1 VSHVC
6 DGRDLSCA
14 SCTAIARRLD
24 TVRSA
29 MTLDDDLDDIKRAR
43 IWNQLEDRIS
53 DAAAARRSRRGIAIG
68 GAAAAAVA
76 AIAVVSLWP
85 HRDELHTLTVP
96 VDTIVASRLG
106 PYTSASIV
114 GPAELE
120 LLAGAG
126 GTTAVHLYRGTLLA
140 EFEGGAGRALRIE
153 TGAALIEVVGTLF
166 AVEARGSTTCTS
178 VVRGRVRVTTAAD
191 VVYVTAG
198 QRHCTGDS
206 LQPISDDMRTA
217 LVQHGARSE
226 PAISAREGSPAAART
241 AELDPGASGAAPAS
255 SAGPAAARAA
265 ATAPAPR
272 SGDPDGPGPAIGRP
286 PAGSPPTAAPSAAPS
301 SAPSAAPSAAPSS
314 APSAGAAPSPASTPR
329 IAGAAAPPP
338 LRAADPGAAAS
349 PSPRAAAAPRAAAE
363 IADPGPAASPSLRVA
378 DPGIARSSPVA
389 EPDSGPAPRSA
400 VAAPSADPGPRSG
413 LAPSST
419 PAVTAPRAIDPVA
432 APASTPDALYR
443 VAEAAL
449 AAHDPAAADRALAT
463 LVTEHPASSLVDEA
477 LYERARIAYQR
488 RAWSAARTHLAQ
500 LAATRSALF
509 AEPGHYLRCRIG
521 VETGEPTAA
530 ACLVDYRAAFPR
542 SPHDLDALALLVQLA
557 HARAGCPGAAALV
570 SELTQTYPRT
580 TLAAAWRAR
589 CPEQR

>member
-1 VSHVC
+1 MSHVC

-43 IWNQLEDRIS
+43 IWTQLEDRLA
-53 DAAAARRSRRGIAIG
+53 DAAPARGSRRGIAIG

-76 AIAVVSLWP
+76 AMALVALWP

-120 LLAGAG
+120 LLASAD
-126 GTTAVHLYRGTLLA
+126 GTTAVHLHRGTLLA

-153 TGAALIEVVGTLF
+153 TGGAVIEVVGTLF
-166 AVEARGSTTCTS
+166 AVEVRGSTTCTS
-178 VVRGRVRVTTAAD
+178 VLHGRVRVTTTAGA
-191 VVYVTAG
+191 VYVATG

-206 LQPISDDMRTA
+206 LQPITEDMRTA
-217 LVQHGARSE
+217 LIQHGARSE
-226 PAISAREGSPAAART
+226 LASAREGSSSAART
-241 AELDPGASGAAPAS
+241 AGSDPVASGAAPAL
-255 SAGPAAARAA
+255 SAGEVAALAAAP
-265 ATAPAPR
+265 APAPR
-272 SGDPDGPGPAIGRP
+272 SGDPGGAGPAIGRP
-286 PAGSPPTAAPSAAPS
+286 PAPSPPTAAPAAVPSTVPSPNAAAPN
-301 SAPSAAPSAAPSS
+301 SAPRIAAA
-314 APSAGAAPSPASTPR
+314 AAPSPPLPR
-329 IAGAAAPPP
+329 AVDPGAAAPTLRAVDPGAAAPPP
-338 LRAADPGAAAS
+338 RVAAAPPPAPDVADPGAAQPTS
-349 PSPRAAAAPRAAAE
+349 P
-363 IADPGPAASPSLRVA
+363 RVA
-378 DPGIARSSPVA
+378 DPGIARSPRVA
-389 EPDSGPAPRSA
+389 DLDGGPTPRSA
-400 VAAPSADPGPRSG
+400 VAASSADPGPRSR
-413 LAPSST
+413 LAPSSA

-432 APASTPDALYR
+432 APPSTPDALYR

-463 LVTEHPASSLVDEA
+463 LETEHPASSLVDEA

-488 RAWSAARTHLAQ
+488 RAWSAARAHLAQ
-500 LAATRSALF
+500 LAATPSALF
-509 AEPGHYLRCRIG
+509 AEPGHYLRCRIA
-521 VETGEPTAA
+521 VETGESTAA
-530 ACLVDYRAAFPR
+530 ACLVNYRAAFPR

-557 HARAGCPGAAALV
+557 HARAGCRGAGALV
-570 SELTQTYPRT
+570 DELTQTYPRT
-580 TLAAAWRAR
+580 TLAAAWRTR